1 MTAAQ
6 SRLAETLG
14 TFYNAADRT
23 SEGAMA
29 AHSYK
34 QSVDDLDAG
43 IGRELVRPWYLASH
57 LGLCASRYNLIGCT
71 IPDHHFGAIGQD
83 ERLFPYH

>member
-29 AHSYK
+29 AHAYK
-34 QSVDDLDAG
+34 QSVDDLDQG
-43 IGRELVRPWYLASH
+43 IGRELVRCSV
-57 LGLCASRYNLIGCT
+57 
-71 IPDHHFGAIGQD
+71 
-83 ERLFPYH
+83 

>member
-29 AHSYK
+29 AHAYK
-34 QSVDDLDAG
+34 QSVDDLDQG
-43 IGRELVRPWYLASH
+43 IGRELVRCDV
-57 LGLCASRYNLIGCT
+57 GLSNIFNPSNFIGCT
-71 IPDHHFGAIGQD
+71 IPNHDPGAVRQD
-83 ERLFPYH
+83 ECLFPNHQ